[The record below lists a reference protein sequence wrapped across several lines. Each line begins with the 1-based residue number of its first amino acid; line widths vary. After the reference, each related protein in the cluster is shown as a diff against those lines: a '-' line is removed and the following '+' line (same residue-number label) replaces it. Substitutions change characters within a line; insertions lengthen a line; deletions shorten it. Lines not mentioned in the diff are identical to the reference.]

1 MINATIES
9 AKQVG
14 VGFRRPHLSEIKI
27 TPPNSLD
34 FFELAPENWMGIGGT
49 RKEELNYLAD
59 HYPLVCH
66 GLSLSLGG
74 IAPLDIAFLKQV
86 KKFLDNYHIGIY
98 SEHLSYCTDQA
109 QLYDLLPIPFTTDAV
124 RYVVNRIKQVQ
135 DIIEKPFAIEN
146 ISYYLLAGNE
156 MSEVDF
162 INSIIA
168 ESQCLMLLDVN
179 NIYVNSVNHQ
189 YDPYEFIDKLHPN
202 KIAYI
207 HVAGHHQS
215 APDLIIDT
223 HAADIIDP
231 VWDLLAYAYQK
242 FGVAPTLIERDN
254 NFSSFKEMLL
264 EVDKVKSIQSRFDE

>member
-1 MINATIES
+1 MIHPTIKS

-27 TPPNSLD
+27 TPRNSLD
-34 FFELAPENWMGIGGT
+34 FFEIAPENWIGIGGA
-49 RKEELNYLAD
+49 RKEELIYLAD
-59 HYPLVCH
+59 NYPLVCH

-74 IAPLDIAFLKQV
+74 IAPLDTKFLKQI
-86 KKFLDNYHIGIY
+86 KKFLDDYHITVY
-98 SEHLSYCTDQA
+98 SEHLSYCTDEA
-109 QLYDLLPIPFTTDAV
+109 QLYDLLPIPFTADAV
-124 RYVVNRIKQVQ
+124 HYVANRIKQVQ

-162 INSIIA
+162 INAIIA
-168 ESQCLMLLDVN
+168 ETQCEMLLDVN

-189 YDPYEFIDKLHPN
+189 YSPYEFIDKLQPN
-202 KIAYI
+202 NIAYI
-207 HVAGHHQS
+207 HVAGHYQS

-242 FGVAPTLIERDN
+242 FGMAPTLVERDDN
-254 NFSSFKEMLL
+254 LPSFKDMLN
-264 EVDKVKSIQSRFDE
+264 EVNKVKSIQGQFDE